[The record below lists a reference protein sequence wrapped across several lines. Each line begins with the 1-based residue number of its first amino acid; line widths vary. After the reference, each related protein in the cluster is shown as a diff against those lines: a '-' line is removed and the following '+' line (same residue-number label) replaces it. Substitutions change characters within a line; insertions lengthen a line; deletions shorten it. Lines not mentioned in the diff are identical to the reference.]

1 MNECPVL
8 FRRMREED
16 LPEVIAIEK
25 QCFSN
30 PWGKDTFRGEIQNRA
45 ISFPMVAVHRQERK
59 IVGYIIFWLIGD
71 EAQINNVAVH
81 PDYQG
86 QGYGEM
92 IMKYALD
99 QLRSFGTHF
108 VTLEVRV
115 SNTRAFNL
123 YKKLGFAVLGVRKEY
138 YSNPTED
145 ACVMGLVL

>member
-1 MNECPVL
+1 
-8 FRRMREED
+8 MREED
-16 LPEVIAIEK
+16 LPEVVSIEK
-25 QCFSN
+25 MCFPN

-45 ISFPMVAVHRQERK
+45 ISFPLVAVHREDRR

-86 QGYGEM
+86 KGYGERLM
-92 IMKYALD
+92 RYALE
-99 QLRSFGTHF
+99 QLREYRAHF

-123 YKKLGFAVLGVRKEY
+123 YKKLGFSVLGVRKEY

-145 ACVMGLVL
+145 AYVMGLILD